1 MHDLTEAQ
9 IPAIQCACELV
20 RDTRR
25 KYFRVQCTLGC
36 CSIRGIARSLW
47 LTSKL
52 HQSGF
57 FSRPWGGG
65 SACGKTCSRHKFLL
79 QALSPD
85 SGIVLCPIFVSSVL
99 SSEGFI
105 PPSLLWAVTLMLL
118 VLFVTPFFPPS
129 SKETKKPL
137 AHSVEKIETTNTAVF
152 YFCPA
157 VTLQETG
164 TQGQWVLREVVGG
177 VQENASPWGLEK
189 LAWLLVDDPCSYRR
203 KRGQPVA
210 YTHS

>member
-1 MHDLTEAQ
+1 MILQRRRFLQANMLVNWWETWEGTTSGCSAPWAAVQ
-9 IPAIQCACELV
+9 LEELPGV
-20 RDTRR
+20 YGSLASFTR
-25 KYFRVQCTLGC
+25 
-36 CSIRGIARSLW
+36 A
-47 LTSKL
+47 
-52 HQSGF
+52 GF

-65 SACGKTCSRHKFLL
+65 SACGKICSRHKFLL

-85 SGIVLCPIFVSSVL
+85 SGIVLCPIFVSSV
-99 SSEGFI
+99 S
-105 PPSLLWAVTLMLL
+105 SLLKDSFLHPCCELWHLCFWFYSLL
-118 VLFVTPFFPPS
+118 LFSPS

-137 AHSVEKIETTNTAVF
+137 AHSVEKIKTTSTAVF
-152 YFCPA
+152 YFCPV

-177 VQENASPWGLEK
+177 VQENASPWGFEK

-210 YTHS
+210 YTHG

>member
-1 MHDLTEAQ
+1 MHDLTVAQ
-9 IPAIQCACELV
+9 IPASQHACELV
-20 RDTRR
+20 RDMRR
-25 KYFRVQCTLGC
+25 NHFRVQCTLGC
-36 CSIRGIARSLW
+36 YSVRGIVRSLW

-52 HQSGF
+52 HQSGVLLQAM
-57 FSRPWGGG
+57 RRG
-65 SACGKTCSRHKFLL
+65 SACGKICSRHKFLL

-85 SGIVLCPIFVSSVL
+85 SGIVLCPIFVSSV
-99 SSEGFI
+99 S
-105 PPSLLWAVTLMLL
+105 SLLKDSFLHPCCELWHLCFWFYSLL
-118 VLFVTPFFPPS
+118 LFPPS
-129 SKETKKPL
+129 SKETEKPL

-152 YFCPA
+152 YFCPV

-177 VQENASPWGLEK
+177 VQKNASPWGFEK

-210 YTHS
+210 YTHG

>member
-1 MHDLTEAQ
+1 MILQRRRFLQANMLVNWWETWEGTTSGCSAPRAAVQ
-9 IPAIQCACELV
+9 LEELPGV
-20 RDTRR
+20 YGSLASFTR
-25 KYFRVQCTLGC
+25 
-36 CSIRGIARSLW
+36 A
-47 LTSKL
+47 
-52 HQSGF
+52 GF
-57 FSRPWGGG
+57 FSRPWGGVVPVG
-65 SACGKTCSRHKFLL
+65 KSAVGISFYSRHSVLTR
-79 QALSPD
+79 
-85 SGIVLCPIFVSSVL
+85 VLCSVPFLCLQCPPFWRIHSSIPAVSCDTYAS
-99 SSEGFI
+99 GFI
-105 PPSLLWAVTLMLL
+105 RYS
-118 VLFVTPFFPPS
+118 FFSPS

-137 AHSVEKIETTNTAVF
+137 AHSVEKIETTSTAVF

-210 YTHS
+210 YTHG